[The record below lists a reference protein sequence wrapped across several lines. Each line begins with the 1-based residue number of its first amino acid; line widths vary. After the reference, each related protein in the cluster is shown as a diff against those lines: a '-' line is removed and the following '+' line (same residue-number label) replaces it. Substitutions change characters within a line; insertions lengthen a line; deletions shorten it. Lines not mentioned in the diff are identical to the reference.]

1 MAVFF
6 SQVMGLKCCLSAFLS
21 TSEFIFKKA
30 SWILEPSMPRK
41 MLLQDSPP
49 GVEFFL
55 NIYFLQNV
63 FFQWML
69 LSLFTHDLSNE
80 K

>member
-6 SQVMGLKCCLSAFLS
+6 SQVMGLKCYLSAFLS

-41 MLLQDSPP
+41 MLLQGSPP
-49 GVEFFL
+49 GVEFF
-55 NIYFLQNV
+55 
-63 FFQWML
+63 
-69 LSLFTHDLSNE
+69 
-80 K
+80 